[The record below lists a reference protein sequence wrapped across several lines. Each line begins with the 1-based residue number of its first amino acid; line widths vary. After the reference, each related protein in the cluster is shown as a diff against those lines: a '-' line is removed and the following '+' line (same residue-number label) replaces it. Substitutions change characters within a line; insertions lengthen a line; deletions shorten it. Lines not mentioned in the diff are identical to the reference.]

1 MPVISD
7 QDMNAML
14 AEESRLHANEFN
26 LNSALYELYTWVTN
40 IHHFISSRKFYF
52 GRRESIGNVIYHQ
65 FCFVVSTIKHGANS
79 HNKTLAPS
87 LSFLIKLLEKR
98 ILEQRLINSLSKA
111 FLNEFRIQRKQRNF

>member
-26 LNSALYELYTWVTN
+26 LNSALYELYTWVI
-40 IHHFISSRKFYF
+40 IHHFILSRKFFF
-52 GRRESIGNVIYHQ
+52 GIRESIGNVIYHQ
-65 FCFVVSTIKHGANS
+65 FCFVVSTIKHPANS

-87 LSFLIKLLEKR
+87 LSFLIKLSKKGYLNKDWL
-98 ILEQRLINSLSKA
+98 ILCQRPS
-111 FLNEFRIQRKQRNF
+111 

>member
-26 LNSALYELYTWVTN
+26 LNSALYELYTWVII
-40 IHHFISSRKFYF
+40 IHHFILSRKFYF

-65 FCFVVSTIKHGANS
+65 FCFVVSTIKHGGELAQQNFGS
-79 HNKTLAPS
+79 KFIIFNQTFGKKGYLNKDWLILCQRPS
-87 LSFLIKLLEKR
+87 
-98 ILEQRLINSLSKA
+98 
-111 FLNEFRIQRKQRNF
+111 